1 MIDEAPIATK
11 DECNDWRE
19 IDRTLQG
26 LARQRAA
33 LDANEARWLR
43 AAYRVHI
50 WRHVGCVSMVD
61 YMERYLGYGIRN
73 AQDRLKIAL
82 ALDGLPAT
90 ATALA
95 SGALP
100 FTAARALLRVVT
112 PETEQQWLAHCE
124 GMSVH
129 QIENAV
135 AGHGQGARPTDP
147 KQPEL
152 ALRPLR
158 YRDVRPSTVALER
171 EALAKARAIGGPLS
185 DDQFL
190 AMVFGSFLERACG
203 PEPSRE
209 TAHASDAGGRE
220 GHDGDGR
227 AKYQIATVICDQCD
241 QGWRDSAG
249 RRFALDASEVDR
261 ARCDAQHIGSLE
273 TDKPAR
279 ATQDIPPRI
288 RRHVLRRDRHRCTI
302 DGCRSAANIEVHH
315 IIAREDGGTH
325 DAWNI
330 TLACGA
336 CHDNLHRGL
345 ITLTGKAPDQL
356 VVTRRHAPGA
366 HVCAPP
372 QLDRVTIDVQAKAA
386 LVQAGFSRGE
396 AATAVAAAREHVA
409 ADAAL
414 ELLLREALRRCK
426 KLTG

>member
-1 MIDEAPIATK
+1 MIDEAPIAMNG
-11 DECNDWRE
+11 ECNDWRE

-33 LDANEARWLR
+33 LDANEAGWLR
-43 AAYRVHI
+43 AAYRVQI

-73 AQDRLKIAL
+73 AQERLKLAL
-82 ALDGLPAT
+82 ALDVLPAI

-112 PETEQQWLAHCE
+112 PQTEQQWLAYCE

-129 QIENAV
+129 HIENAV
-135 AGHGQGARPTDP
+135 AGHDQGARPTDP

-152 ALRPLR
+152 ARRDLR
-158 YRDVRPSTVALER
+158 YSDLRPSTVALER
-171 EALAKARAIGGPLS
+171 EALAKTRAAVGGQLS

-190 AMVFGSFLERACG
+190 AMVFGSFLERGVPCE
-203 PEPSRE
+203 PEPSHE
-209 TAHASDAGGRE
+209 PPTAYASDAAGRE
-220 GHDGDGR
+220 GR
-227 AKYQIATVICDQCD
+227 AKYQIATVICEQCD

-273 TDKPAR
+273 TDEPAR

-366 HVCAPP
+366 HVCAPT

-386 LVQAGFSRGE
+386 LVQAGFSRGQ
-396 AATAVAAAREHVA
+396 AATAVAAARDHVG

-414 ELLLREALRRCK
+414 ELLLREALRRCNK
-426 KLTG
+426 PSG